1 MNRKPVSYKQ
11 YSAAWN
17 IASFKVGEGTM
28 TVRGSGCGPTSA
40 AMLVS
45 TLTGKE
51 VTPRLAYSNALNRG
65 YMVLNQGLNYY
76 KVRGEYYFD
85 SFFRLY
91 NLDCHILN
99 WINTYGKKN
108 SPNRELVESMLDQG
122 YYFIVLMN
130 KGLWTSSGHFVVL
143 WDHDGSEVKI
153 NDPASQRPERNEHA
167 NADLFFS
174 QAKYFWAVDAR
185 DYNHPKKK
193 EEIEVVRYNT
203 IEEIEHDA
211 AWAVPTVKK
220 LNDLGILTGTGK
232 GFDLSMDMLR
242 ILVMNDRSGVYDR

>member
-1 MNRKPVSYKQ
+1 
-11 YSAAWN
+11 
-17 IASFKVGEGTM
+17 M
-28 TVRGSGCGPTSA
+28 TIRGSGCGPTCA

-45 TLTGKE
+45 TLTGKD
-51 VTPRLAYSNALNRG
+51 VTPTLAYSNAINRG
-65 YMVLNQGLNYY
+65 YIVLNQGLNYNR
-76 KVRGEYYFD
+76 VRGDYYFD

-91 NLDCHILN
+91 NLDCHVLN
-99 WINTYGKKN
+99 WVNTYGQKH
-108 SPNRELVESMLDQG
+108 SANRTIVEQMLDQG

-130 KGLWTSSGHFVVL
+130 KGLWTASGHFVVL
-143 WDHDGSEVKI
+143 WGRDGNVVKI
-153 NDPASQRPERNEHA
+153 NDPASTKAERNSK
-167 NADLFFS
+167 ADADTFFS

-185 DYNHPKKK
+185 DYNHPKQK